1 MRISG
6 QRGRRQARIQVS
18 GERPDEPAQRP
29 IVGIAR
35 RLGDPGDQSLR
46 RIGQQTDDAGS
57 RQLYAPRKSLL
68 WSRRIAAWARFFTV
82 PSVDAVRVA
91 LGNTGSK
98 TTIHRY
104 LKELEEEEGQRPG
117 AKVAIGDALQDLV
130 SRLAERLHAEAD
142 TVVAQAQARFQAQLQ
157 ERTQA
162 LEQARHEADSLRT
175 HLQRCETLLQAER
188 EAGDAARSEVASRTT
203 ELAQLQERIAGLT
216 ARLAEHER
224 HAQSLEHKH
233 EHAREALEHYRTS
246 VRDQREQEQR
256 RHAHQVQE
264 LQVALRQANEA
275 LTVKNH
281 DLMQLNRDNGQW
293 VERQTRLEREL
304 AQARQRAD
312 TQQRKR
318 DALRLTAA
326 EHQALQVRWTQDVQ
340 ALEGVR
346 AELAAARTE
355 LVEERQRRE
364 HAEADTLRATV
375 RLSTLEQLLE
385 ELRPLRPVGEQVEAT
400 SHSPTTGGR
409 RRLPELT

>member
-1 MRISG
+1 MARSG
-6 QRGRRQARIQVS
+6 LYKSDVQRAR
-18 GERPDEPAQRP
+18 D
-29 IVGIAR
+29 
-35 RLGDPGDQSLR
+35 RLRATG
-46 RIGQQTDDAGS
+46 TH
-57 RQLYAPRKSLL
+57 
-68 WSRRIAAWARFFTV
+68 

-104 LKELEEEEGQRPG
+104 LRELEDEEGQSVG
-117 AKVAIGDALQDLV
+117 AKMGVSDALQDLIA
-130 SRLAERLHAEAD
+130 RLAERLHAEAD

-162 LEQARHEADSLRT
+162 LEQARHEADSLST
-175 HLQRCETLLQAER
+175 QLQRTEIAVQAER
-188 EAGDAARSEVASRTT
+188 EASDAARSEVASRAT
-203 ELAQLQERIAGLT
+203 ELAQLEERIAGLT

-224 HAQSLEHKH
+224 HAQSLEQKH
-233 EHAREALEHYRTS
+233 DHAREALEHYRTS
-246 VRDQREQEQR
+246 VKDQREQEQR

-275 LTVKNH
+275 LTAKNH

-293 VERQTRLEREL
+293 VERHTRLEREL

-312 TQQRKR
+312 AQQRER
-318 DALRLTAA
+318 DALRLAA
-326 EHQALQVRWTQDVQ
+326 TEYQALQVRWTGDVQ

-346 AELAAARTE
+346 TELAAARTD
-355 LVEERQRRE
+355 LIEERQRRE

-385 ELRPLRPVGEQVEAT
+385 QLRPPRPVGEPENAIAAGAM
-400 SHSPTTGGR
+400 PAGR
-409 RRLPELT
+409 

>member
-1 MRISG
+1 MARSG
-6 QRGRRQARIQVS
+6 VYKSDVQRARD
-18 GERPDEPAQRP
+18 RLR
-29 IVGIAR
+29 AR
-35 RLGDPGDQSLR
+35 G
-46 RIGQQTDDAGS
+46 TH
-57 RQLYAPRKSLL
+57 
-68 WSRRIAAWARFFTV
+68 

-104 LKELEEEEGQRPG
+104 LRELEEEDGQRPG

-157 ERTQA
+157 ERIQA

-175 HLQRCETLLQAER
+175 QLQRAEIALQAER

-216 ARLAEHER
+216 ARLVEHER

-246 VRDQREQEQR
+246 VKDQREQEQR

-275 LTVKNH
+275 LTAKNH

-293 VERQTRLEREL
+293 LERHTRLEREV
-304 AQARQRAD
+304 AQARQQAD
-312 TQQRKR
+312 AQQRER

-326 EHQALQVRWTQDVQ
+326 EHQALQVRWTQNVQ

-346 AELAAARTE
+346 AELAAARAE

-375 RLSTLEQLLE
+375 RLSTLEQLLAQ
-385 ELRPLRPVGEQVEAT
+385 LRPPHSVGELENAIAAGAM
-400 SHSPTTGGR
+400 PAGK
-409 RRLPELT
+409 